1 MKQHFAFVFS
11 AFFIVSAL
19 APLLVI
25 VDQSGEADAAGASP
39 VMWTRYA
46 GNPVLSQGAGGS
58 WESTCIYTHC
68 VINDSG
74 TYKMWYGGSTKPY
87 IEEKIGYAT
96 SPDGKSWTKYA
107 GNPVMSLGV
116 PGSWDSTR
124 IGSMSV
130 LKDGSTYKMWYYG
143 TNGAIGRI
151 GYATSTDGIIWTRC
165 AGNPVLDLGASNT
178 WDSREVG
185 PNCVIKENDVYK
197 IWYGGSD
204 GSHSRVGLAESTDG
218 IIWNR
223 YAGNPVIGIGASNS
237 WDDFN
242 VGYLC
247 VVNASGIYYGWYG
260 GDSGTN
266 WGIGYA
272 RSTDG
277 KSWTKYAS
285 NPIMTQIG
293 NGWEKH
299 DNLSPWVLLNGPIF
313 QMWYTGVSDTSSP
326 WVYKFGYAEGSN
338 PSLFAPIPTF
348 PPDGSWT
355 NQGKPVF
362 RWTFNDSNPG
372 DVQGSYQ
379 LQLADDSD
387 FASVRYESG
396 RVDSAAGTHTPG
408 SPMPD
413 GSYFWRVQ
421 AWTANDEC
429 SGWSVVQ
436 RIGIDT
442 TPPLIFDL
450 TINDGNN
457 VTSSRVVRIHALA
470 EDPEPGSGVNKMRIR
485 TDGANWSAWQEYKDE
500 TTFQL
505 YGSDGNRSIDVQ
517 MMDRAGNPSPE
528 AGARIFLDT
537 GMPMGISL
545 AINDGQN
552 LTNSTSVVL
561 TVDATDPAQA
571 SGLQQMAFGN
581 DGLNWGDWETFS
593 RVCSY
598 TLLAGDGKKTVY
610 LKVRDRAG
618 NIGAIASASIILD
631 GTPPTCTVAQLPAN
645 VDDWNFTVNWNGSDA
660 TSGILAYDLQYR
672 KDGGDWTDWFLDTTN
687 ASATF
692 TGEDGH
698 NYSFRARAQDRAC
711 NRGAYPVTGSGPVKI
726 DIPVPV
732 VTILRPSAGSVVS
745 GMYTTAGTAI
755 HPNMGMTVEL
765 VRIQLDGKPWQ
776 DASGTG
782 NWSYKFDSMILRNGM
797 HTLNVSAFDGTK
809 YSNVATVELN
819 VDNKVTVSDN
829 MLVWAALLILISVV
843 IGLTA
848 FFGARRMQQPLAP
861 QEGYGI
867 NIPPSDGD
875 GPNEVQVP
883 HPPAVGMAPEPA
895 SAGPER
901 GRMAVVGSI
910 SVDELEETPAPGPE
924 RTLRQRQ
931 PDEAAAR
938 EGQVLRAIGDDR
950 NPGLFMQE
958 YRRPLP

>member
-1 MKQHFAFVFS
+1 
-11 AFFIVSAL
+11 
-19 APLLVI
+19 LLVVASFTSVI
-25 VDQSGEADAAGASP
+25 FSLQSETAQGADASG
-39 VMWTRYA
+39 VKWTRYA
-46 GNPVLSQGAGGS
+46 GNPLLSQGGSGS
-58 WESTCIYTHC
+58 WDFACIACHC
-68 VINDSG
+68 VIIDGG

-87 IEEKIGYAT
+87 QEEKIGYAT

-107 GNPVMSLGV
+107 SNPVVGFGST
-116 PGSWDSTR
+116 GSWDSSQLCVPVV
-124 IGSMSV
+124 I
-130 LKDGSTYKMWYYG
+130 KDGSTYKMWYGGY
-143 TNGAIGRI
+143 NGNTMRI
-151 GYATSTDGIIWTRC
+151 GYATSSDGIAWT
-165 AGNPVLDLGASNT
+165 
-178 WDSREVG
+178 
-185 PNCVIKENDVYK
+185 K
-197 IWYGGSD
+197 
-204 GSHSRVGLAESTDG
+204 
-218 IIWNR
+218 
-223 YAGNPVIGIGASNS
+223 YAGNPVMDVGAANS
-237 WDDFN
+237 WESKMVAPGTVIREDNEYRLWYQGSNGNHWELGYTSSPDGITWTRHAGN
-242 VGYLC
+242 PILRVGAGANDWDRSELGHFT
-247 VVNASGIYYGWYG
+247 VVNASGSYHGWFAANNGANWAIGYGYSY
-260 GDSGTN
+260 DGTN
-266 WGIGYA
+266 W
-272 RSTDG
+272 
-277 KSWTKYAS
+277 TKYTG
-285 NPIMTQIG
+285 NPVLSRNG
-293 NGWEKH
+293 NGWETH
-299 DNLSPWVLLNGPIF
+299 DVMSPWVIF
-313 QMWYTGVSDTSSP
+313 DGTRYQMWYAGVNDASSP

-355 NQGKPVF
+355 NQSKPVF

-698 NYSFRARAQDRAC
+698 NYSFRIRAQDIAG
-711 NRGAYPVTGSGPVKI
+711 NRGAYPVTAAASTRI
-726 DIPVPV
+726 DIPIPV
-732 VTILRPSAGSVVS
+732 VTIERPAADSTMS
-745 GMYTTAGTAI
+745 GKYTIKGTAI
-755 HPNMGMTVEL
+755 HPKAGMNIIL
-765 VRIQLDGKPWQ
+765 VRIQLDNKTWRT
-776 DASGTG
+776 ASGTG
-782 NWSYKFDSMILRNGM
+782 NWSYVVDSMTLSNGR
-797 HTLNVSAFDGTK
+797 HTLEVSAFDGTK
-809 YSNVATVELN
+809 YSNVATVEFN
-819 VDNKVTVSDN
+819 VKNNVTVSDN
-829 MLVWAALLILISVV
+829 LLFSVLLIMVIAAIICVV
-843 IGLTA
+843 A
-848 FFGARRMQQPLAP
+848 FMAIRRKGAP
-861 QEGYGI
+861 
-867 NIPPSDGD
+867 
-875 GPNEVQVP
+875 
-883 HPPAVGMAPEPA
+883 
-895 SAGPER
+895 
-901 GRMAVVGSI
+901 
-910 SVDELEETPAPGPE
+910 
-924 RTLRQRQ
+924 
-931 PDEAAAR
+931 
-938 EGQVLRAIGDDR
+938 
-950 NPGLFMQE
+950 
-958 YRRPLP
+958 